1 LFLYLQK
8 NGNTKTN
15 IRLYYWGLNPF
26 LLLYNDGS
34 TLCYTDYE
42 TDWIGVVRLKSCFRN
57 YKMSLQKQI
66 FDFTVDEDSTLF
78 IRVFRDQ
85 TGEPLFVARDVC
97 QVLEYNDT
105 TQAIRKNVSPEYVFS
120 ISDVVPSP
128 RHPPGTQ
135 PRTKLIN
142 ECGLYEL
149 IFSSRMDRA
158 KLFKKWVFEDVLP
171 SLRKTG
177 RYDMSQSDRD
187 RDKRLEIYQVVFQVF
202 QQMGSMTEERNRIM
216 FEDYGRTLMIENG
229 RTDLPQEYS
238 VTRRLTERFDV
249 RPDVATRMAR
259 SIGRRLAKQYRIEY
273 EREPAVRQQWVDG
286 TARSVKHY
294 TEEEWENCLDDV
306 VRSYLDSKQ
315 QSK

>member
-1 LFLYLQK
+1 M
-8 NGNTKTN
+8 
-15 IRLYYWGLNPF
+15 
-26 LLLYNDGS
+26 
-34 TLCYTDYE
+34 E
-42 TDWIGVVRLKSCFRN
+42 
-57 YKMSLQKQI
+57 LQKQI

-85 TGEPLFVARDVC
+85 NGEPLFVAKDVC
-97 QVLEYNDT
+97 QVLEYKDT
-105 TQAIRKNVSPEYVFS
+105 NKALTQHISPEYVTS
-120 ISDVVPSP
+120 IREQGSMN
-128 RHPPGTQ
+128 HPPCKIHPQ
-135 PRTKLIN
+135 TKLIN

-177 RYDMSQSDRD
+177 QYDMSQSDRD

-216 FEDYGRTLMIENG
+216 FEDYGRTLMIDNG

-238 VTRRLTERFDV
+238 VTRRLTERFDI